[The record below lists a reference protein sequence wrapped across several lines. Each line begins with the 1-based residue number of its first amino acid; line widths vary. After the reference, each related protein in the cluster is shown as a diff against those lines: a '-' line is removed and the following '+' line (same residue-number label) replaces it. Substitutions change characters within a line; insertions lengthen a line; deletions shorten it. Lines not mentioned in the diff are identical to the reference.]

1 MVLEVDVFFLLSASV
16 LNVENTD
23 EISSPASQNAI
34 KDLEYYAWKHTQ
46 LRERVWQSQQNLSNL
61 QK

>member
-16 LNVENTD
+16 LNVENTN

-34 KDLEYYAWKHTQ
+34 KDLEYDA
-46 LRERVWQSQQNLSNL
+46 
-61 QK
+61 